1 MSKKHDYDKMGFMT
15 RAIHLGYDAQ
25 EAHGAVNAPVY
36 MTSTYSF
43 DTMAD
48 AEAVFAGESDRYVY
62 GRQHN
67 PTQALLEA
75 RLASL
80 EGAEA
85 ALVTGTGMGAIC
97 STLMTLLQCGDEII
111 SHHTIYSTA
120 SSYLDDG
127 LPGLGIGVKK
137 VDLMNPDE
145 FSAALTD
152 KTRIVYFES
161 PVNPSGEVLDI
172 RAIADRARAAGLL
185 VVIDSTF
192 ASPALQQPVSF
203 GADLVI
209 HSLTKYINGH
219 GDTLGGAVIGSA
231 EMIDRI
237 RAKGMRYM
245 TGSSLSP
252 MSCFLVLRGLKTLK
266 IRMRQHGES
275 ALQIA
280 KLLDQHA
287 AVATVCYP
295 LLPIHPQYELARTQ
309 MSAGSGMLSFE
320 LKSGFDGATKLID
333 GLTLIGKAV
342 SLGDTESLIT
352 HPAALVEAR
361 QRIVPSAKLA
371 RGVSRGMIRLSVGL
385 EDVEDIWADLEH
397 SLDRLI

>member
-1 MSKKHDYDKMGFMT
+1 MTDKHDYEGMGFMT

-25 EAHGAVNAPVY
+25 EAHGAVNAPLY

-43 DTMAD
+43 DTMAE
-48 AEAVFAGESDRYVY
+48 AEAVFAGESERYVY

-67 PTQALLEA
+67 PTQALLEK

-80 EGAEA
+80 DGAEA

-97 STLMTLLQCGDEII
+97 STMMTLLQAGDEII

-127 LPGLGIGVKK
+127 LPGLGIGVRK
-137 VDLMNPDE
+137 VDLMNPAE
-145 FSAALTD
+145 FAAAVTD
-152 KTRIVYFES
+152 KTRLVYFES

-172 RAIADRARAAGLL
+172 RAISDRARAAGLL

-192 ASPALQQPVSF
+192 ASPALQQPLSL
-203 GADLVI
+203 GIDLVI

-219 GDTLGGAVIGSA
+219 GDTLGGAVIGNA
-231 EMIDRI
+231 ETIDRI
-237 RAKGMRYM
+237 RGKGMRYM

-275 ALQIA
+275 ALRIA
-280 KLLDQHA
+280 RLLDQHA
-287 AVATVCYP
+287 AVSTVCYP
-295 LLPIHPQYELARTQ
+295 FLPTHAQYELARRQ

-320 LKSGFDGATKLID
+320 LKSGFEGATKLLD
-333 GLTLIGKAV
+333 GLELIAKAV
-342 SLGDTESLIT
+342 SLGDTETLIT
-352 HPAALVEAR
+352 HPATLVEAR

-371 RGVSRGMIRLSVGL
+371 RGVSRSMIRLSVGL
-385 EDVEDIWADLEH
+385 EEVEDIWADLER
-397 SLDRLI
+397 SLDRLV

>member
-1 MSKKHDYDKMGFMT
+1 MTEKHDYEKMGFMT

-25 EAHGAVNAPVY
+25 EAHGAVNAPIY

-43 DTMAD
+43 DSMAE

-67 PTQALLEA
+67 PTQSLLEK

-97 STLMTLLQCGDEII
+97 STMMTLLQAGDEII

-127 LPGLGIGVKK
+127 LPGLGIGVSK
-137 VDLMNPDE
+137 VDLMDPAA
-145 FSAALTD
+145 FAAALTE
-152 KTRIVYFES
+152 KTRLVYFES

-172 RAIADRARAAGLL
+172 RAIADRARAAGLC

-192 ASPALQQPVSF
+192 ASPALQQPISL

-231 EMIDRI
+231 GLIDRI
-237 RAKGMRYM
+237 RTKGMRYM

-266 IRMRQHGES
+266 IRMHQHGES
-275 ALQIA
+275 AFQIA
-280 KLLDQHA
+280 RSLEQHA
-287 AVATVCYP
+287 AVSTVCYP
-295 LLPIHPQYELARTQ
+295 FLPSHPRYDLASSQ

-320 LKSGFDGATKLID
+320 LKSGFEGATKVID
-333 GLTLIGKAV
+333 GLQLIGKAV

-361 QRIVPSAKLA
+361 QKIAPTAKLA
-371 RGVSRGMIRLSVGL
+371 RGVSRAMIRLSVGL
-385 EDVEDIWADLEH
+385 EDVDDIWADLAG
-397 SLDRLI
+397 SLDRLV

>member
-1 MSKKHDYDKMGFMT
+1 MNGKRDYEEMGFMT

-25 EAHGAVNAPVY
+25 DENGAVNAPVY

-43 DTMAD
+43 DTMAE

-67 PTQALLEA
+67 PTQALLEK

-85 ALVTGTGMGAIC
+85 GLVTGTGMGAIC
-97 STLMTLLQCGDEII
+97 STMMTLLQAGDEII

-120 SSYLDDG
+120 SMYLDDG

-137 VDLMNPDE
+137 VDLTNPEE
-145 FSAALTD
+145 FAAALTA
-152 KTRIVYFES
+152 KTRLVYFES

-172 RAIADRARAAGLL
+172 RAIADRARADGLL
-185 VVIDSTF
+185 VVVDSTF
-192 ASPALQQPVSF
+192 ASPALQQPISL

-219 GDTLGGAVIGSA
+219 GDTLGGAVLGSA
-231 EMIDRI
+231 ELIDKI
-237 RAKGMRYM
+237 RTKGMRYM

-280 KLLDQHA
+280 GWLEQHP
-287 AVATVCYP
+287 AVSTVCYP
-295 LLPIHPQYELARTQ
+295 FLPSHPQHDLARRQ

-320 LKSGFDGATKLID
+320 LRSGFDGVTQMID
-333 GLTLIGKAV
+333 GLHLIGKAV

-361 QRIVPSAKLA
+361 QRIDPSARLA
-371 RGVSRGMIRLSVGL
+371 RGVSRAMIRLSVGL
-385 EDVEDIWADLEH
+385 EDVEDIWADLEN
-397 SLDRLI
+397 SLDQLV

>member
-1 MSKKHDYDKMGFMT
+1 MTDKHDCEQMGFMT

-25 EAHGAVNAPVY
+25 EAHGAVNAPIY
-36 MTSTYSF
+36 LTSTYSF
-43 DTMAD
+43 NTMAE
-48 AEAVFAGESDRYVY
+48 AEAVFAGESERYVY

-67 PTQALLEA
+67 PTQALLEK

-85 ALVTGTGMGAIC
+85 ALVTATGMGAIC
-97 STLMTLLQCGDEII
+97 STMMSLLHAGDEVI

-120 SSYLDDG
+120 SSYFDDG
-127 LPGLGIGVKK
+127 LPGLGIGVRK
-137 VDLMNPDE
+137 VDLMNPEE
-145 FSAALTD
+145 FAAAVTD
-152 KTRIVYFES
+152 KTRLVYFES

-192 ASPALQQPVSF
+192 ASPALQQPLSL
-203 GADLVI
+203 GADIVI

-219 GDTLGGAVIGSA
+219 GDTLGGAVIGNA

-237 RAKGMRYM
+237 RGKGMRYM

-275 ALQIA
+275 ALRIA
-280 KLLDQHA
+280 ALMEQHA
-287 AVATVCYP
+287 AVSTVCYP
-295 LLPIHPQYELARTQ
+295 LLPAHSQYDLARRQ
-309 MSAGSGMLSFE
+309 MRAGSGMLSFE
-320 LKSGFDGATKLID
+320 LKSGFEGATRLLD
-333 GLTLIGKAV
+333 GLQLIAKAV
-342 SLGDTESLIT
+342 SLGDAETLIT

-361 QRIVPSAKLA
+361 QRVIPSAKLPK
-371 RGVSRGMIRLSVGL
+371 GVSRSMIRLSVGL
-385 EDVEDIWADLEH
+385 EDVEDLWADLER
-397 SLDRLI
+397 SLDRLV